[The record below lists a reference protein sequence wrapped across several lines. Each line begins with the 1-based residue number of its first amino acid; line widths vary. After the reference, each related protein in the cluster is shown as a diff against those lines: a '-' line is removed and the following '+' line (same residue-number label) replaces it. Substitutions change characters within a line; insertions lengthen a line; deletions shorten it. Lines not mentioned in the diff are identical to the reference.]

1 MVSKRHA
8 VRERAEALK
17 LSLKVQEWKFN
28 EETEHLR
35 QKLTSD
41 AKVMFYESKTMTRQ
55 QQSYS

>member
-1 MVSKRHA
+1 MWSKRHA

-35 QKLTSD
+35 QKLKLD

-55 QQSYS
+55 Q